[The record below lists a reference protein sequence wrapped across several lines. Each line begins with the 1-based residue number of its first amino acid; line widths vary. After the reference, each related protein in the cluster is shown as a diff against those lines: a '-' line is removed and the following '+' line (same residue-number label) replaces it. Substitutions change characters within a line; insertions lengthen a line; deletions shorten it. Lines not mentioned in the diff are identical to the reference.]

1 MHECKSSGGHFF
13 LHSPQIRSF
22 ICHRCHTPF
31 TNYNPP
37 VPRTNSARQWYVGLL
52 DKDRPKAPWR
62 CIVETCVFTVCQ
74 PCSEYVQKVL
84 RQIQEAKEAAERD
97 QVGFDIAA
105 ELEKVEGEGR
115 VGTDVFKA
123 GANAEKKA
131 EEDKW
136 KEKEKRVSASFM
148 MTDGGERKIEVDP
161 MEIEVDDGDGEEYSM
176 EFLKRTTTRSAA
188 AAAAAAG
195 AANRVRAR
203 RQTFARRDSTRRGA
217 AAHDV

>member
-1 MHECKSSGGHFF
+1 MHECKTSGGHFF

-37 VPRTNSARQWYVGLL
+37 VPRTSSARQWYVGLL

-74 PCSEYVQKVL
+74 PCVDYIQRVL
-84 RQIQEAKEAAERD
+84 RQIREAKEAAERD
-97 QVGFDIAA
+97 GVEFDIAA
-105 ELEKVEGEGR
+105 ELEKAEDEGR
-115 VGTDVFKA
+115 VGTETLKGPTD
-123 GANAEKKA
+123 EKA

-136 KEKEKRVSASFM
+136 KEKREKRVSASFM
-148 MTDGGERKIEVDP
+148 EDGGDGKIEVDP
-161 MEIEVDDGDGEEYSM
+161 MEVEVDDGDGEEYSI

-188 AAAAAAG
+188 VAAASASA
-195 AANRVRAR
+195 RMRAR
-203 RQTFARRDSTRRGA
+203 RQTVVRRDSTRRGA
-217 AAHDV
+217 AHD

>member
-84 RQIQEAKEAAERD
+84 RQIQESKEAAERD
-97 QVGFDIAA
+97 EMAFDIAA
-105 ELEKVEGEGR
+105 ELEKVEVEGR

-123 GANAEKKA
+123 GGANAEKKA

-148 MTDGGERKIEVDP
+148 MTDDDGDGKIEVDP
-161 MEIEVDDGDGEEYSM
+161 MEVEVDDGDGEEYSI
-176 EFLKRTTTRSAA
+176 EFLKRTTTRS

-217 AAHDV
+217 AAHDG